1 MRKLFMFLT
10 TVAVAF
16 LVTSCSIM
24 RSKPV
29 SLIPKAINTVNSVS
43 LQELNLRHG
52 TDYKV
57 MKEVKASA
65 VVSYRVSGK
74 TTIIQE
80 ENNEFTLRFTPDKDG
95 NVVITCDGVVR
106 YGFLNNDYTTVQLSD
121 SPEYV
126 ARNLAIYRL
135 INAVKAAG
143 ADGVIEPLISSSI
156 EQKGRDI
163 IIKTVAQA
171 KLVRL
176 VTDK

>member
-1 MRKLFMFLT
+1 MKKPFLFFTAIAL
-10 TVAVAF
+10 AF
-16 LVTSCSIM
+16 LATSCSI
-24 RSKPV
+24 SKPV

-43 LQELNLRHG
+43 LQELNLKHG

-57 MKEVKASA
+57 LKEVKAEA
-65 VVSYRVSGK
+65 IVSYRLSGK

-80 ENNEFTLRFTPDKDG
+80 ANKEFTLKFTPDNNG
-95 NVVITCDGVVR
+95 NVKITCDGVVR
-106 YGFLNNDYTTVQLSD
+106 YGFLNNDYTAIQLSD

-135 INAVKAAG
+135 INAVKVAG

-156 EQKGRDI
+156 EQNGRDI